1 MKGDVFLENSEN
13 VFLNFF
19 PKASTLFLFID
30 ISEAMETWWA
40 MFHVSFSNTMKCD
53 YLTWQA
59 NIMGQ
64 DICCLI
70 CNLVE
75 GFFFAGFDRILD
87 QAGIFNIDIGED
99 YQNSVLVVNLCFV
112 M

>member
-1 MKGDVFLENSEN
+1 MKGGVFLENSEN

-53 YLTWQA
+53 YLT
-59 NIMGQ
+59 
-64 DICCLI
+64 
-70 CNLVE
+70 
-75 GFFFAGFDRILD
+75 
-87 QAGIFNIDIGED
+87 
-99 YQNSVLVVNLCFV
+99 
-112 M
+112 